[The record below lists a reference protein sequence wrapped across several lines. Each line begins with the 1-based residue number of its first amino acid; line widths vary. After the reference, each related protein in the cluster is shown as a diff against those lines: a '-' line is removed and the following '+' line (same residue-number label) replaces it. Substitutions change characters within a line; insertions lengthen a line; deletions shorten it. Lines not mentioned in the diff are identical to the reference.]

1 MWTAERRG
9 RRHGTHGYSLVEVVM
24 VMAVLGGLSALT
36 SQALTSVRDS
46 TDTLA
51 SYRRAQRGGERL
63 AYQIHGLA
71 STARK
76 LYVRGIAGNDY
87 LTAIDL
93 SRRPPAPNSRL
104 PLTEEY
110 EPLGRDSAGVPQ
122 TGNVMLLATETDPVT
137 CLADPATAKI
147 LYLDLYR
154 MLCVYPSETRAKVV
168 VRRAENG
175 LDLVIWASAAYPSY
189 VQVSSIAN
197 AAERTRV
204 VRALYST
211 HGCRYLWNPDLPSDQ
226 AFFAIDATGSIAGL
240 PETGHEMPEDAAVS
254 PGGRLIQTK
263 LQLART
269 DPAVWQRRAVLTVE
283 NPEEWVPNGFELKV
297 VGTSSQRK
305 VWMRLTVEAQS
316 VTPRDTAHDT
326 TLIASLRDL

>member
-1 MWTAERRG
+1 MWTAEHRVRQ
-9 RRHGTHGYSLVEVVM
+9 HGTRGHTFIEMALVI
-24 VMAVLGGLSALT
+24 AVIGGLSALT
-36 SQALTSVRDS
+36 AQTLTSVRDS

-63 AYQIHGLA
+63 AYQIHGLV

-76 LYVRGIAGNDY
+76 LYVRGTSGNDY
-87 LTAIDL
+87 LAALDL
-93 SRRPPAPNSRL
+93 TRRMPAPNARL

-110 EPLGRDSAGVPQ
+110 ESLGRDEVGVPQ

-137 CLADPATAKI
+137 CLADAATSKL
-147 LYLDLYR
+147 LYVDLYR
-154 MLCVYPSETRAKVV
+154 MLCVYPSESATKVV

-175 LDLVIWASAAYPSY
+175 LDLVVWASAAYPSH
-189 VQVSSIAN
+189 VQVSGIVSLAQ
-197 AAERTRV
+197 RTLV

-211 HGCRYLWNPDLPSDQ
+211 HGCRYLWNPDAPADQ
-226 AFFAIDATGSIAGL
+226 AFFAIDAAGTIAGT
-240 PETGHEMPEDAAVS
+240 PESGHEMPEDLAVS
-254 PGGRLIQTK
+254 PGSRLIQTK

-269 DPAVWQRRAVLTVE
+269 DGTIHQRRAVLTAE
-283 NPEEWVPNGFELKV
+283 TAAEWVPDGFELKI

-305 VWMRLTVEAQS
+305 VWLRLTVEAQS
-316 VTPRDTAHDT
+316 VTSRETAHDT